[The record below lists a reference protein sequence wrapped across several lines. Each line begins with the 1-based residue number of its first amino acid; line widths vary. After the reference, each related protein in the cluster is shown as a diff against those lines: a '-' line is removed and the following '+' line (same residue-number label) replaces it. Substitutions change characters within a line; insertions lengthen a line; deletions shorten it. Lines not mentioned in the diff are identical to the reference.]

1 MNTELDTL
9 LRCVDDVVREIADV
23 GVGYS
28 SSGQTCRVSVYAAQ
42 RLRDARARH
51 LRSTGV
57 PCRLDV
63 ASRSVSDD
71 KPIVAAPGYAVG
83 GYPAPRPALGA
94 HLGGGVHD
102 G

>member
-1 MNTELDTL
+1 MSTELETL
-9 LRCVDDVVREIADV
+9 LRAVDDLVRETGAV

-28 SSGQTCRVSVYAAQ
+28 SSGQKTSVDVFYIQRV
-42 RLRDARARH
+42 RDARARH

-71 KPIVAAPGYAVG
+71 KIIARADAGRVEAVG
-83 GYPAPRPALGA
+83 A
-94 HLGGGVHD
+94 
-102 G
+102 